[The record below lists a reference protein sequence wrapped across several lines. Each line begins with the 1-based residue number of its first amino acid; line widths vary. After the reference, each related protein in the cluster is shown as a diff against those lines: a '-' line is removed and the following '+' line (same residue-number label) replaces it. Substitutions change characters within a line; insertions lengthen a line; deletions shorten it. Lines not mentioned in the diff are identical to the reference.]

1 MTVAEQLPPVA
12 GTADLVTAAKP
23 SPRQAQ
29 AVFRAVLDALARPG
43 TTTRLPADPAGRVPA
58 ALLPL
63 LALADLGTGFRV
75 LEAADGAGGAD
86 GADGADGAGGPG
98 RWSEVVAVATNAPAV
113 PLAEARLVAAVRPVT
128 PAEIRQLRRGSAEAP
143 EDGALLCVPVAAL
156 DGGPRKWRLSGPG
169 VPGGLVVA
177 PDGLPDGFAEAR
189 AEAVAGFPAGI
200 DLLLAAPDGRLLGL
214 PRSTAVVEEEN

>member
-1 MTVAEQLPPVA
+1 MAAAERMPPAVR
-12 GTADLVTAAKP
+12 TAELVSAAKP
-23 SPRQAQ
+23 TPKQAQ
-29 AVFRAVLDALARPG
+29 GVFRAVLDALARPG
-43 TTTRLPADPAGRVPA
+43 STTRLPAGPTGSVPA

-63 LALADLGTGFRV
+63 LALADLGTGFCV
-75 LEAADGAGGAD
+75 LEDGSGH
-86 GADGADGAGGPG
+86 
-98 RWSEVVAVATNAPAV
+98 WSEVVGVATNAPAV
-113 PLAEARLVAAVRPVT
+113 PLAEARLAAAVRPVT
-128 PAEIRQLRRGSAEAP
+128 LDEVRRLRRGSAEAP
-143 EDGALLCVPVAAL
+143 EDGALLCLPVSAL

-214 PRSTAVVEEEN
+214 PRSTAVVEEDN